1 MVELGLTLQVQ
12 APVGQEFHSGKS
24 RVAPTLMTQT
34 PQILTLPTA
43 EHGSGPSMS
52 TVGCVCVWRALSPL
66 ILLCGVGQS
75 SLARKDPAFVPP
87 GPPRRLDTLA
97 GLWTLGTWDPQ
108 CMVTISELC
117 SGKNKNKNKNPQN
130 KGGGAEQKSKQ
141 LSGLAGELSLLLGI
155 SKESGSATIWI
166 ATRTEGPFPL
176 LRRHPENTDWKAEH
190 GSLLG

>member
-1 MVELGLTLQVQ
+1 MLLSCVSVTCSLGKLAHRIKVELGLTLQVQ

-66 ILLCGVGQS
+66 ILLCGMGQS

-87 GPPRRLDTLA
+87 GPPHWLGS
-97 GLWTLGTWDPQ
+97 GLW
-108 CMVTISELC
+108 
-117 SGKNKNKNKNPQN
+117 
-130 KGGGAEQKSKQ
+130 A
-141 LSGLAGELSLLLGI
+141 LGI
-155 SKESGSATIWI
+155 LSAW
-166 ATRTEGPFPL
+166 
-176 LRRHPENTDWKAEH
+176 
-190 GSLLG
+190 